1 LEADDFLV
9 RVCCF
14 WCGKEINR
22 SPSAISRVNH
32 VFCGRNCKL
41 RFEMLKHDVVANEEE
56 KDKLSRALILDLER
70 QREGYGDL

>member
-1 LEADDFLV
+1 MV

-22 SPSAISRVNH
+22 SPSALSRVNH
-32 VFCGRNCKL
+32 VFCGRNCKQ
-41 RFEMLKHDVVANEEE
+41 RFEMMKFEAVAVDGEE
-56 KDKLSRALILDLER
+56 KDRLSRQLVTDLEK